1 MCKSSYTGVTSQE
14 AKHPN
19 YDRTVF
25 APAPWRDMKR
35 AFGVGDIAALGLLT
49 GACGGA
55 NPTPSAENSQ
65 AEGSPTEE
73 PTMNEPPTSG
83 APTAQP
89 GEWQILFDG
98 TATGGLRGYGMGGF
112 PSDRWAVDGGALGT
126 IPGPG
131 TDLITRDSY
140 ADFELEFEWRV
151 APGGNS
157 GVMYRVD
164 ETAEPAWTTGPEYQV
179 LDDDLHPDGRDP
191 TTSAAALYD
200 LIAPAEDKRLEPV
213 GTFNRGRIVV
223 DDGRVEHWLNGE
235 LVVAYAW
242 DDPAV
247 RTLVAA
253 SKFATFE
260 GFMAADSGHIVFQ
273 HHGEEAAFRNV
284 RIRSLGS

>member
-1 MCKSSYTGVTSQE
+1 MS
-14 AKHPN
+14 
-19 YDRTVF
+19 
-25 APAPWRDMKR
+25 
-35 AFGVGDIAALGLLT
+35 
-49 GACGGA
+49 
-55 NPTPSAENSQ
+55 
-65 AEGSPTEE
+65 
-73 PTMNEPPTSG
+73 EPPTSG

-98 TATGGLRGYGMGGF
+98 TVTDALRGYGMGDF
-112 PSDRWAVDGGALGT
+112 PADRWAVDGGALRT

-164 ETAEPAWTTGPEYQV
+164 ETAQPAWTTGPEYQV
-179 LDDDLHPDGRDP
+179 LDDELHPDGRDP

-223 DDGRVEHWLNGE
+223 NDGRVEHWLNGE

-247 RTLVAA
+247 RDLVAA
-253 SKFATFE
+253 SKFAIFD